1 MKASRNLK
9 KAKKDSRIIKK
20 GLILVLF
27 RYQEMEANTHKII
40 DDIFIN
46 DHMNQYV
53 ISPTKTASS

>member
-53 ISPTKTASS
+53 ISPTKTGS